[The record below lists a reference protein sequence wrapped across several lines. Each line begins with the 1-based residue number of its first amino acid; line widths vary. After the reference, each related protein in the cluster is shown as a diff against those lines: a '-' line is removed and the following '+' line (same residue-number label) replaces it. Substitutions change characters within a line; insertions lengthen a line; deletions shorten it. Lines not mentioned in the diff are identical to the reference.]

1 MGSGRVCLVFIAEGD
16 TDGVAPSI
24 GVEGFDVFVPGDG
37 DGLEH
42 GLGEIG
48 ECTGDFGLDLT
59 LGDCAKESR
68 HGNAEI
74 ASGQQFCWKEATNV
88 LTDLLG
94 GEGFGF
100 LLGVEVT
107 EVQVSGAARSAA
119 LAAIGK
125 GESTQVGGTVLLR
138 CGRRANFF
146 LCGRRTD
153 FYMCGRKTVFILGG
167 RKTANGTVRGHGS
180 LQKVRFEL

>member
-1 MGSGRVCLVFIAEGD
+1 MRSRAGLRSGDIERGANLSAPSVGVKGVDVFIL
-16 TDGVAPSI
+16 
-24 GVEGFDVFVPGDG
+24 GDG
-37 DGLEH
+37 DGLKH

-59 LGDCAKESR
+59 LGDSAKEPR

-74 ASGQQFCWKEATNV
+74 ASGKQFCWKEARNV

-100 LLGVEVT
+100 FLGMEVT
-107 EVQVSGAARSAA
+107 KMQVAGAARSAA

-125 GESTQVGGTVLLR
+125 GEST
-138 CGRRANFF
+138 
-146 LCGRRTD
+146 
-153 FYMCGRKTVFILGG
+153 
-167 RKTANGTVRGHGS
+167 
-180 LQKVRFEL
+180 

>member
-74 ASGQQFCWKEATNV
+74 ASGQQFCWKEARNV

-107 EVQVSGAARSAA
+107 EVQVAGAARSAA
-119 LAAIGK
+119 LPAISK
-125 GESTQVGGTVLLR
+125 GEG
-138 CGRRANFF
+138 A
-146 LCGRRTD
+146 
-153 FYMCGRKTVFILGG
+153 
-167 RKTANGTVRGHGS
+167 
-180 LQKVRFEL
+180 

>member
-1 MGSGRVCLVFIAEGD
+1 MWIGDIERGADLSSPSVGIKGVDVFILGD
-16 TDGVAPSI
+16 R
-24 GVEGFDVFVPGDG
+24 

-48 ECTGDFGLDLT
+48 ECTGDFGLNLT
-59 LGDCAKESR
+59 LSDGAKESR

-74 ASGQQFCWKEATNV
+74 ASGQQFCWKEARNV

-100 LLGVEVT
+100 LLGMEVT
-107 EVQVSGAARSAA
+107 EMQVAGAAGSAA

-125 GESTQVGGTVLLR
+125 GES
-138 CGRRANFF
+138 A
-146 LCGRRTD
+146 
-153 FYMCGRKTVFILGG
+153 
-167 RKTANGTVRGHGS
+167 
-180 LQKVRFEL
+180 

>member
-1 MGSGRVCLVFIAEGD
+1 VDVFIL
-16 TDGVAPSI
+16 
-24 GVEGFDVFVPGDG
+24 GDG

-48 ECTGDFGLDLT
+48 ECTGDFGLNLALSDS
-59 LGDCAKESR
+59 AKEPR

-74 ASGQQFCWKEATNV
+74 ASGQQFYRKDARNV

-100 LLGVEVT
+100 LLGMEVT
-107 EVQVSGAARSAA
+107 EMQVAGAARSAA

-125 GESTQVGGTVLLR
+125 GESTQTGTVLFAGGRKMANLIG
-138 CGRRANFF
+138 GRRADFF
-146 LCGRRTD
+146 LRGRRAAFFT
-153 FYMCGRKTVFILGG
+153 CGRKTAFCLGG
-167 RKTANGTVRGHGS
+167 RKTADGAVRGHGKSPERSDLSCKGS
-180 LQKVRFEL
+180 LAEGEAHYFTGVM

>member
-1 MGSGRVCLVFIAEGD
+1 MRRRPGLRRGDIERGADLSAPSVGVKGVDVFIL
-16 TDGVAPSI
+16 
-24 GVEGFDVFVPGDG
+24 GDG

-48 ECTGDFGLDLT
+48 EGGGDFGLDLT
-59 LGDCAKESR
+59 LGDGAKESR

-74 ASGQQFCWKEATNV
+74 ASGQQFCWKEARNV

-100 LLGVEVT
+100 LLGMEVT
-107 EVQVSGAARSAA
+107 EIQMAGAARSAA

-125 GESTQVGGTVLLR
+125 GEST
-138 CGRRANFF
+138 
-146 LCGRRTD
+146 
-153 FYMCGRKTVFILGG
+153 
-167 RKTANGTVRGHGS
+167 
-180 LQKVRFEL
+180 